1 MKLKNWVKVFYVFAI
16 LICVYLVYS
25 FLLYNSYIKYRN
37 TALHLTENGTLLAPK
52 VFPNTRVTKAIYI
65 LDTLSLGNDFESIIK
80 ENDSWR
86 ITDKDNISYKLKVKE
101 VENDNYRMYQYTV
114 SNLDSIKEQKIS
126 VFSSTGKIGN
136 AKRLVKSI
144 SNYVPQYEEIFL
156 VDGNKKHA
164 VIFKYNGEINA
175 YVFIGEKKY
184 HLIFDNDSL
193 SYDYIINTLST
204 LSLED

>member
-16 LICVYLVYS
+16 LLCVYLVYS

-114 SNLDSIKEQKIS
+114 SNLESVKDEKIS
-126 VFSSTGKIGN
+126 VFSSTGKKSN
-136 AKRLVKSI
+136 AKKLVKNISI
-144 SNYVPQYEEIFL
+144 YVPQYEEIFL

-184 HLIFDNDSL
+184 HFIFDNDSL
-193 SYDYIINTLST
+193 TYDYIIDLLATI
-204 LSLED
+204 SLEN